1 VGEVLRALECEA
13 FSEALSRALF
23 VLLALGSRVKAA
35 ESVKEARVEEVEE
48 RLRAALAD
56 CVAEATPDLVGVGVV
71 ALRGEG
77 VARVERESEFRGE
90 ADIEVEEERKIEGE
104 CEELRLPSLE
114 AVAMLAEAKGV
125 AEELR
130 VATVLADAAAAVALC
145 TAVVRGEGEAER
157 AAVGETAVER
167 EAETLTDAPRPR
179 LGEGEGEELSDKAPL
194 PERRGVREAKCAVAL
209 SALDREALAE
219 ASRLAEAAG
228 ERVKMGEELGELDCD
243 CVPVA
248 APEALTDTVE
258 EEVGLTDALR
268 RDDAV
273 TQGEGEEVRD
283 TVGEAEPPLGE
294 AVPSAALA
302 LL

>member
-1 VGEVLRALECEA
+1 M
-13 FSEALSRALF
+13 
-23 VLLALGSRVKAA
+23 LLALGSRVKAA

-48 RLRAALAD
+48 QLRAALAD
-56 CVAEATPDLVGVGVV
+56 CVAEAAPDLVGVGVE

-77 VARVERESEFRGE
+77 VARVERESESRGE
-90 ADIEVEEERKIEGE
+90 TDMKEEEEREMEGE

-130 VATVLADAAAAVALC
+130 VAAVLADTAAAVGLC
-145 TAVVRGEGEAER
+145 TTVARGEGEAER
-157 AAVGETAVER
+157 AAEGETGVVR
-167 EAETLTDAPRPR
+167 EAETLTDAPRTR
-179 LGEGEGEELSDKAPL
+179 LGEGEGEALGDKAPL
-194 PERRGVREAKCAVAL
+194 PERRGVREAKSAVAL
-209 SALDREALAE
+209 STLDREALAE
-219 ASRLAEAAG
+219 ASWLAEAAG
-228 ERVKMGEELGELDCD
+228 ERVGMGEELGELDCD

-248 APEALTDTVE
+248 APEALTDTVVE
-258 EEVGLTDALR
+258 EEGLTDALR

-273 TQGEGEEVRD
+273 AQGEGEEVRD

-302 LL
+302 LW